1 MDTNAYIVKTCTSFI
16 DIPNKI
22 ATAIYFSGCSIRCK
36 GCQNAI
42 LWERDLN
49 TLKSMTYVLSKIKEN
64 KLADSVVFLGGE
76 PTDQMFFLIE
86 LCKNISRYKALYTGR
101 EFEVLPQ
108 ELVENIDMIV
118 CGPFRQDLFI
128 KNRFPASTNQ
138 RYFKN
143 QDGVWVLQNC
153 Q

>member
-1 MDTNAYIVKTCTSFI
+1 MDINAYIVKTCTSFI

-49 TLKSMTYVLSKIKEN
+49 TLKSITYVLSKIKDN

-76 PTDQMFFLIE
+76 PTEQMSFLIE
-86 LCKNISRYKALYTGR
+86 LCKNISCYKALYTGR
-101 EFEVLPQ
+101 EFEDLPK
-108 ELVENIDMIV
+108 ELIDNLNMIV
-118 CGPFRQDLFI
+118 CGPFKQNLFM

-138 RYFKN
+138 RYFKKE
-143 QDGVWVLQNC
+143 DGVWVLQNC